1 MGRREEDRRGGVWGL
16 RKKGGEGWECGK
28 KVEEGVWG
36 RREGSW
42 EGENMVGREGWKRFI
57 THKVTHL

>member
-1 MGRREEDRRGGVWGL
+1 MWGL

-42 EGENMVGREGWKRFI
+42 EGEKVVGREGWKRFI
-57 THKVTHL
+57 THKVTHM